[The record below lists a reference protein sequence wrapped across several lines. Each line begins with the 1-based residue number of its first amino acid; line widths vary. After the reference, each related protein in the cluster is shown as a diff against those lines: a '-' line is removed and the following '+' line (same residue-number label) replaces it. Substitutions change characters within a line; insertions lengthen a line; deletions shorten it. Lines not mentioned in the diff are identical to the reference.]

1 MTKTIRNDY
10 LESRSQNK
18 TYTFYTGDLESFA
31 KNILQNGRGNG
42 TVCLIGTIPPE
53 ISTDM
58 TNKGIMLAENTI
70 IVTQKE
76 IFKYKHHP
84 KTTKGANIPLD
95 DYHLIEAAIRD
106 PAHIYEDTMQKR
118 LVYVCTHPYHTDKM
132 VKVVVVPNFKEHG
145 TVANRVKSW
154 GQVEKNKMKMPQY
167 KEIK

>member
-42 TVCLIGTIPPE
+42 TVCL
-53 ISTDM
+53 
-58 TNKGIMLAENTI
+58 
-70 IVTQKE
+70 
-76 IFKYKHHP
+76 
-84 KTTKGANIPLD
+84 
-95 DYHLIEAAIRD
+95 LIEAAIRD
-106 PAHIYEDTMQKR
+106 PVHIYEDTMQKR

-154 GQVEKNKMKMPQY
+154 GLVEKNKMKMPQY